1 MTKAAGGAVIVV
13 GAGPVGLTAA
23 LVLARAGARVTVLEA
38 GPGLAAESRAST
50 FHPPSLEMLDEL
62 GVLPTLIERG
72 ITSTTFQYRDRVT
85 GPIAELDL
93 GALAGDTPYPFRV
106 QCEQSKLTPI
116 LLEALR
122 GLDGFRIEFDQPVVA
137 VEQDLDAPAGGASV
151 TTASGETFHADWV
164 IGADGASSVVRKQ
177 IGAEFEGMTYP
188 ERFLVVST
196 TEDLTAALPGIAA
209 VNYVFDPTEWLVLLR
224 TPEHWRILFPT
235 DPDSPDEVEVDP
247 VRVQQRLAGVA
258 DLGREW
264 ALLHSS
270 LYRVHQRVA
279 DRFRGGRVLLVG
291 DAAHVNNPL
300 GGMGMNS
307 GIHDAVLSAGALAE
321 LLAVDPSD
329 GPAAEAAL
337 ARLDEVLAARRDV
350 ARSYVKTITHD
361 NWKQLR
367 ETDETARAAHHAE
380 LRALA
385 ADPDAHRRHLLRTS
399 MIDSLR
405 PGREPVLDGAGA

>member
-1 MTKAAGGAVIVV
+1 MTTAANGSAVGSVVVV

-23 LVLARAGARVTVLEA
+23 LVLARAGVRVTVLEA
-38 GPGLAAESRAST
+38 GDGLAAESRAST
-50 FHPPSLEMLDEL
+50 FHPPSLEMLEEL
-62 GVLPTLIERG
+62 GVLDELIGRG

-93 GALAGDTPYPFRV
+93 GNLAGDTPHPFRV

-116 LLEALR
+116 LLAALR
-122 GLDGFRIEFDQPVVA
+122 EHDGFRIEFGRPVVA
-137 VEQDLDAPAGGASV
+137 VAQDPDRPELGATV
-151 TTASGETFHADWV
+151 TTATGETFHADWV
-164 IGADGASSVVRKQ
+164 VGADGASSVVRKQ

-235 DPDSPDEVEVDP
+235 DPDSPDEAEVDP
-247 VRVQQRLAGVA
+247 ARVQRRLAGVA
-258 DLGREW
+258 DLGRDW
-264 ALLHSS
+264 DLLHAS

-279 DRFRGGRVLLVG
+279 DRFRGGRVILVG

-321 LLAVDPSD
+321 VL
-329 GPAAEAAL
+329 AAEGEESLAAL
-337 ARLDEVLAARRDV
+337 DAVLAARRDV
-350 ARSYVKTITHD
+350 ARSYVRTITHD

-367 ETDETARAAHHAE
+367 ETDEAARAAHHAE

-385 ADPDAHRRHLLRTS
+385 ADPEAHRRHLLRTS

-405 PGREPVLDGAGA
+405 PGREPALDGAGA